1 MAVSRRE
8 FEAFQ
13 AFVLDTKLFWTAD
26 MFAALKDDF
35 EARLPNAQGAPGPAR
50 VEKTLADSPTAAW
63 HAWFERHLQ
72 RMKYSGRLGLVP
84 YADTLRAE
92 IGRDLSAPLPA
103 GLLDLDP
110 TLEMPRYYAELD
122 VHQHPGGVWSDPI
135 AGAVYE
141 MGARSTTPLLS
152 KHKDLH
158 QRLVDAIL
166 ARGPARRVLDMGCGF
181 GKTTKP
187 LYETARDAEV
197 IGIDLAAPCLRLAA
211 QDAARA
217 QARNVR
223 FLQRDAA
230 RTGLPDASVDVVTST
245 MLLHEMPPAHTRAV
259 LAEAHR
265 VLAPGGLMIHLDFL
279 PPDDEFLAWLHFGHA
294 RRNNEPYMT
303 TLAAMDIGGS
313 IEAAGFRG
321 VEISDFEEAPG
332 ALDLAGRKWRFP
344 WTLIAARKAA

>member
-1 MAVSRRE
+1 MSLSRRE
-8 FEAFQ
+8 FDAYQ
-13 AFVLDTKLFWTAD
+13 AFVLDTKLYWTSD
-26 MFAALKDDF
+26 MFAGLKAEY
-35 EARLPNAQGAPGPAR
+35 EARLPMAQGDSGPAR
-50 VEKTLADSPTAAW
+50 VAKLLADEPLTAW

-84 YADTLRAE
+84 YAESLRAE
-92 IGRDLSAPLPA
+92 IERQLDAPLPD
-103 GLLDLDP
+103 GLLELDP
-110 TLEMPRYYAELD
+110 ALEMPRYYAELD

-141 MGARSTTPLLS
+141 MGARSTTPLLA

-166 ARGPARRVLDMGCGF
+166 ARAAPKRVLDLGCGF

-187 LYETARDAEV
+187 LYEAARDAEV
-197 IGIDLAAPCLRLAA
+197 IGIDLSAPCLKFAA
-211 QDAARA
+211 QDAAKA

-230 RTGLPDASVDVVTST
+230 ETGLPDASVDVVTST
-245 MLLHEMPPAHTRAV
+245 MLLHEMPPAHVRAT

-265 VLAPGGLMIHLDFL
+265 VLAPGGIMMHLDFL
-279 PPDDEFLAWLHFGHA
+279 PPDDEFLAWLHFGHSK
-294 RRNNEPYMT
+294 RNNEPYMA
-303 TLAAMDIGGS
+303 TLAAMDVGGA
-313 IEAAGFRG
+313 IEAAGFR
-321 VEISDFEEAPG
+321 EIEIADFEEAPG
-332 ALDLAGRKWRFP
+332 ALALSGKKWRFP

>member
-1 MAVSRRE
+1 MSAARRE
-8 FEAFQ
+8 FDAFQ
-13 AFVLDTKLFWTAD
+13 AFVLDTKLYWTSE
-26 MFAALKDDF
+26 MFGALKTEY
-35 EARLPNAQGAPGPAR
+35 EARLPRAAKMLDEEPLAR
-50 VEKTLADSPTAAW
+50 W

-84 YADTLRAE
+84 YAETLRAGIE
-92 IGRDLSAPLPA
+92 RDLDAALPE
-103 GLLDLDP
+103 GLLELDP
-110 TLEMPRYYAELD
+110 ALALPRYYSELD

-141 MGARSTTPLLS
+141 MGARSTTPLLA

-158 QRLVDAIL
+158 RRLVDTIL
-166 ARGPARRVLDMGCGF
+166 ARAAPKRVLDIGCGF

-197 IGIDLAAPCLRLAA
+197 IGIDLSAPCLKFAA
-211 QDAARA
+211 QDAAKT

-245 MLLHEMPPAHTRAV
+245 MLLHEMPPAHVRAT

-265 VLAPGGLMIHLDFL
+265 VLAPGGIMVHLDFL
-279 PPDDEFLAWLHFGHA
+279 PPDDEFLAWLHLGHA
-294 RRNNEPYMT
+294 KRNNEPYMG
-303 TLAAMDIGGS
+303 TLAGMDVGGA
-313 IEAAGFRG
+313 IEAAGFDG

-332 ALDLAGRKWRFP
+332 ALEFAGKKWRFP

>member
-1 MAVSRRE
+1 MSASRRE

-13 AFVLDTKLFWTAD
+13 AFVLDTKLYWTSE
-26 MFAALKDDF
+26 MFAALKAEYD
-35 EARLPNAQGAPGPAR
+35 AHLPRAAKALDGEPLAQ
-50 VEKTLADSPTAAW
+50 W

-84 YADTLRAE
+84 YAETLRAE
-92 IGRDLSAPLPA
+92 IERDLNAPLPE

-110 TLEMPRYYAELD
+110 ALELPRYYSELD

-141 MGARSTTPLLS
+141 MGARSTTPLLT

-166 ARGPARRVLDMGCGF
+166 TRATPKRVLDLGCGF

-187 LYETARDAEV
+187 LYETARDASV
-197 IGIDLAAPCLRLAA
+197 IGVDLSAPCLKVAA
-211 QDAARA
+211 QDAAKA

-230 RTGLPDASVDVVTST
+230 KTGLPDASVDVVTST
-245 MLLHEMPPAHTRAV
+245 MLLHEMPPAHVRAT
-259 LAEAHR
+259 LAEAYR

-279 PPDDEFLAWLHFGHA
+279 PPDDEFLAWIHFGHSK
-294 RRNNEPYMT
+294 RNNEPYMA
-303 TLAAMDIGGS
+303 TLAGMDLGG
-313 IEAAGFRG
+313 AVTQAGFRDL
-321 VEISDFEEAPG
+321 EIADFEEAPG
-332 ALDLAGRKWRFP
+332 ALDLAGKKWRFP

>member
-1 MAVSRRE
+1 MTLSRRE
-8 FEAFQ
+8 FDAYQ
-13 AFVLDTKLFWTAD
+13 AFVLDTKLFWTSD
-26 MFAALKDDF
+26 MFAALKG
-35 EARLPNAQGAPGPAR
+35 EYTARATQAEGKPGAGR
-50 VEKTLADSPTAAW
+50 VDKLLADVPLARW

-84 YADTLRAE
+84 YAETLRAE
-92 IGRDLSAPLPA
+92 IERQLDAPLPD

-110 TLEMPRYYAELD
+110 ALEMPRYYAELD

-141 MGARSTTPLLS
+141 MGARSTTPLLA

-166 ARGPARRVLDMGCGF
+166 ARGTPKRVLDLGCGF

-197 IGIDLAAPCLRLAA
+197 IGVDLSAPCLKFAA
-211 QDAARA
+211 QDAAKA

-230 RTGLPDASVDVVTST
+230 RTGLPDASVDAVTST
-245 MLLHEMPPAHTRAV
+245 MLLHEMPPAHVRAT
-259 LAEAHR
+259 LAEAYR
-265 VLAPGGLMIHLDFL
+265 VLAPGGIMVHLDFL
-279 PPDDEFLAWLHFGHA
+279 PPGDEFLAWLHFGHA
-294 RRNNEPYMT
+294 KRNNEPYMT
-303 TLAAMDIGGS
+303 TLAAMDVGAA
-313 IEAAGFRG
+313 IEAAGFRD
-321 VEISDFEEAPG
+321 VAISDFEEAPG
-332 ALDLAGRKWRFP
+332 ALEQAGRKWRFP
-344 WTLIAARKAA
+344 WSLIAARKAA

>member
-1 MAVSRRE
+1 MTLSRRE
-8 FEAFQ
+8 FDAYQ
-13 AFVLDTKLFWTAD
+13 AFVLDTKLYWTSD
-26 MFAALKDDF
+26 MFAALKGAYA
-35 EARLPNAQGAPGPAR
+35 ARAQAADGKPGAGR
-50 VEKTLADSPTAAW
+50 VDKLLADVPLAQW

-84 YADTLRAE
+84 YAETLRAE
-92 IGRDLSAPLPA
+92 IERELDAALPD

-110 TLEMPRYYAELD
+110 ALEMPRYYSELD

-141 MGARSTTPLLS
+141 MGARSTTPLLA

-166 ARGPARRVLDMGCGF
+166 ARSLPKRVLDLGCGF

-197 IGIDLAAPCLRLAA
+197 IGIDLSAPCLKFAA
-211 QDAARA
+211 QDAAKA

-230 RTGLPDASVDVVTST
+230 RTGLPDESVDVVTST
-245 MLLHEMPPAHTRAV
+245 MLLHEMPPAHVRAT
-259 LAEAHR
+259 LAEAYR
-265 VLAPGGLMIHLDFL
+265 VLAPGGIMVHLDFL

-294 RRNNEPYMT
+294 KRNNEPYMT
-303 TLAAMDIGGS
+303 TLAAMDVGGA
-313 IEAAGFRG
+313 IEAVGFRD

-332 ALDLAGRKWRFP
+332 ALEQSGRKWRFP

>member
-1 MAVSRRE
+1 
-8 FEAFQ
+8 
-13 AFVLDTKLFWTAD
+13 
-26 MFAALKDDF
+26 
-35 EARLPNAQGAPGPAR
+35 
-50 VEKTLADSPTAAW
+50 
-63 HAWFERHLQ
+63 
-72 RMKYSGRLGLVP
+72 MKYSGRLGLVP
-84 YADTLRAE
+84 HADTLRGE
-92 IGRDLSAPLPA
+92 IQARLDAPLPE
-103 GLLDLDP
+103 GLLELDP
-110 TLEMPRYYAELD
+110 ALALPRYYAELD

-135 AGAVYE
+135 AGSVYE
-141 MGARSTTPLLS
+141 MGARSTTPLLA

-166 ARGPARRVLDMGCGF
+166 ARAKPKRALDLGCGF

-197 IGIDLAAPCLRLAA
+197 IGVDLSAPCLALAA

-223 FLQRDAA
+223 FFQRDAA
-230 RTGLPDASVDVVTST
+230 KTGLPDTSVDVVTST
-245 MLLHEMPPAHTRAV
+245 MLLHEMPPAHVRAT

-279 PPDDEFLAWLHFGHA
+279 PPEHEFLAWLHAGHS
-294 RRNNEPYMT
+294 RRNNEPYMA
-303 TLAAMDIGGS
+303 TLAGMDIGRAIG
-313 IEAAGFRG
+313 EAGFRD

-332 ALDLAGRKWRFP
+332 ALELSGKKWRFP

>member
-1 MAVSRRE
+1 MTAAARE
-8 FEAFQ
+8 FAAYQ
-13 AFVLDTKLFWTAD
+13 AFVLDAKLYWTCE
-26 MFAALKDDF
+26 MFAALKAEY
-35 EARLPNAQGAPGPAR
+35 EARLPSAHGKPGPGR
-50 VEKTLADSPTAAW
+50 VEKLLADEPLAAW

-84 YADTLRAE
+84 YAEALRAD
-92 IGRDLSAPLPA
+92 IARDLEAPLPE
-103 GLLDLDP
+103 GLLELDP
-110 TLEMPRYYAELD
+110 ALDMPRYYTELD

-158 QRLVDAIL
+158 RRLVDIIL
-166 ARGPARRVLDMGCGF
+166 ARATPKRVLDLGCGF

-187 LYETARDAEV
+187 LYETARDAAV
-197 IGIDLAAPCLRLAA
+197 IGVDLSAPCLKLAA

-245 MLLHEMPPAHTRAV
+245 MLLHEMPPAYVRAT

-265 VLAPGGLMIHLDFL
+265 VLAPGGIMVHLDFL
-279 PPDDEFLAWLHFGHA
+279 PPEDEFLAWAHFGHA
-294 RRNNEPYMT
+294 KRNNEPYMA
-303 TLAAMDIGGS
+303 TLAAMDVGAAIG
-313 IEAAGFRG
+313 AAGFRD
-321 VEISDFEEAPG
+321 VEISDFEESPG
-332 ALDLAGRKWRFP
+332 ALELAGRKWRFP